1 MIHHQS
7 YLSARIVVMKIH
19 QNSIRIIR
27 LFFESTHFNSIQKIL
42 AEFHTIGD
50 VVVTICPFPGFVG
63 LLTKMPF
70 LRLFRGSLVQPLV
83 IVKTRAADES
93 AWRNPDSFVPIN
105 IKFIHQYIYN
115 IRDYKRRSAKYR
127 YMYKIV
133 IIVNQD
139 KKRIKRR

>member
-70 LRLFRGSLVQPLV
+70 LRLFPTIAFVQGILSTASGDCEN
-83 IVKTRAADES
+83 KS
-93 AWRNPDSFVPIN
+93 C
-105 IKFIHQYIYN
+105 
-115 IRDYKRRSAKYR
+115 
-127 YMYKIV
+127 
-133 IIVNQD
+133 
-139 KKRIKRR
+139 